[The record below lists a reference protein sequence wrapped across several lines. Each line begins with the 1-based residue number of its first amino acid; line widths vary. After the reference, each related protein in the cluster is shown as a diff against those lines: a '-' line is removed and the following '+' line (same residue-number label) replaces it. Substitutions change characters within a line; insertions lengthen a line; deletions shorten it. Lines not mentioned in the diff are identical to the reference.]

1 MHIASMPFPTLNSRS
16 FYKRLSLYVFLLL
29 LSGCASQQ
37 SGGPLRYDDSMKSRG
52 QSGRI
57 DVIVLHYTAS
67 TKPSALMTL
76 TNKDVSAHYV
86 VTDDKPPVV
95 YRLVEESK
103 SAWHAGESSWY
114 GRTFLNQRSIGIE
127 IVHPGW
133 TPNKTGNKGTPY
145 SDTQIAAVIALTQD
159 VAKRNGIAPENIVGH
174 SDIAPSRKVD
184 PGPSFPWKKLAQAG
198 VGRWFDESAATKNEA
213 KFVRE
218 GYPDAGWFQQQL
230 KRVGYQVPE
239 SNYFDAKTLAVIGA
253 FQMHYRPD
261 KVTSAPDAQTAA
273 RLMALPS
280 SGSGL

>member
-1 MHIASMPFPTLNSRS
+1 MTHSFVLIANNA
-16 FYKRLSLYVFLLL
+16 YARLAIFISALV
-29 LSGCASQQ
+29 LSGCASQV
-37 SGGPLRYDDSMKSRG
+37 GGPVRYDDSMKSRG

-76 TNKDVSAHYV
+76 TNRDVSAHYV

-95 YRLVEESK
+95 YRLVSEDK

-133 TPNKTGNKGTPY
+133 TLNSNGDKGIPY
-145 SDTQIAAVIALTQD
+145 SDAQIAAVIELTRD
-159 VAKRNGIAPENIVGH
+159 VAKRNNITPENIVGH
-174 SDIAPSRKVD
+174 SDVAPMRKID
-184 PGPSFPWKKLAQAG
+184 PGPSFPWKTLAQAG
-198 VGRWFDESAATKNEA
+198 VGRWFDEAAAAKYEA
-213 KFVRE
+213 NFVRT
-218 GYPDAGWFQQQL
+218 GYPDAGWFQKQL

-239 SNYFDAKTLAVIGA
+239 SNYFDAQTLAAFGA

-261 KVTSAPDAQTAA
+261 RVTSRPDPQTAA
-273 RLMALPS
+273 RLMALPT
-280 SGSGL
+280 SGSAL

>member
-1 MHIASMPFPTLNSRS
+1 MQIVSNLH
-16 FYKRLSLYVFLLL
+16 KRLWLYLLVLL

-37 SGGPLRYDDSMKSRG
+37 VSGPFRFDDSMKSRG

-76 TNKDVSAHYV
+76 TNRDVSAHYV
-86 VTDDKPPVV
+86 VTDDKPPIV
-95 YRLVEESK
+95 YRLVDEDK

-133 TPNKTGNKGTPY
+133 TRNSTGEKGMPY
-145 SDTQIAAVIALTQD
+145 SDTQIAAVIALTRD
-159 VAKRNGIAPENIVGH
+159 IAKRNNIPPENIVGH
-174 SDIAPSRKVD
+174 SDVAPLRKVD

-198 VGRWFDESAATKNEA
+198 VGRWFDEAAAAKYEA
-213 KFVRE
+213 EFIRT
-218 GYPDAGWFQQQL
+218 GYPDAGWFQKQL

-239 SNYFDAKTLAVIGA
+239 SNYFDAPTLAVIGA

-261 KVTSAPDAQTAA
+261 RVTNRPDPQTAA
-273 RLMALPS
+273 RLLALPTR
-280 SGSGL
+280 GSGL

>member
-1 MHIASMPFPTLNSRS
+1 MHAHVLQASYT
-16 FYKRLSLYVFLLL
+16 YKRFAIFFLALLL
-29 LSGCASQQ
+29 AGCASQV
-37 SGGPLRYDDSMKSRG
+37 GGPVRYDDSMKSRG

-76 TNKDVSAHYV
+76 TNRDVSAHYV

-95 YRLVEESK
+95 YRLVSEDK
-103 SAWHAGESSWY
+103 SAWHAGDSSWY

-133 TPNKTGNKGTPY
+133 TRNSNGDKGIPF
-145 SDTQIAAVIALTQD
+145 SDAQIAAVIELTRD
-159 VAKRNGIAPENIVGH
+159 VAKRNNITPENIVGH
-174 SDIAPSRKVD
+174 SDVAPMRKID

-198 VGRWFDESAATKNEA
+198 VGRWFDEAAAAKYEA
-213 KFVRE
+213 NFVRT
-218 GYPDAGWFQQQL
+218 GYPDAGWFQKQL

-239 SNYFDAKTLAVIGA
+239 SNYFDASTLAAIGA

-261 KVTSAPDAQTAA
+261 RVTNRPDPQTAA
-273 RLMALPS
+273 RLMALPT
-280 SGSGL
+280 SGSAL

>member
-1 MHIASMPFPTLNSRS
+1 MHAYALQAGYT
-16 FYKRLSLYVFLLL
+16 YKRLAIFFLALVL
-29 LSGCASQQ
+29 TGCASQV
-37 SGGPLRYDDSMKSRG
+37 GGPLKYDDSMKARG

-76 TNKDVSAHYV
+76 TNRDVSAHYV

-95 YRLVEESK
+95 YRLVSEDK

-133 TPNKTGNKGTPY
+133 TLNSNGDKGIPY
-145 SDTQIAAVIALTQD
+145 SDAQIAAVIELTRD
-159 VAKRNGIAPENIVGH
+159 VAKRNNITPENIVGH
-174 SDIAPSRKVD
+174 SDVAPMRKID
-184 PGPSFPWKKLAQAG
+184 PGPSFPWKTLAQAG
-198 VGRWFDESAATKNEA
+198 VGRWFDEAAAAKYEA
-213 KFVRE
+213 NFVRT
-218 GYPDAGWFQQQL
+218 GYPDAGWFQKQL

-239 SNYFDAKTLAVIGA
+239 SNYFDAQTLAAIGA

-261 KVTSAPDAQTAA
+261 RVTSRPDPQTAA
-273 RLMALPS
+273 RLMALPT
-280 SGSGL
+280 SGSAL